1 MLKRMETKK
10 AQQIETQ
17 APSVTEE
24 QIRVH
29 AYYLSLERK
38 GSPAD
43 ALSDWLRAESDL
55 MARAHAVAKT
65 SRTET
70 PLANAP
76 ATRSSRR
83 PAREKAATASN
94 SAPRPRRSKK
104 SEPAGS

>member
-1 MLKRMETKK
+1 MLKRMDTKK

-17 APSVTEE
+17 APSVTED

-38 GSPAD
+38 GAPAD

-55 MARAHAVAKT
+55 MARAHAATT
-65 SRTET
+65 SATET
-70 PLANAP
+70 
-76 ATRSSRR
+76 ATTKAAASRSSRR
-83 PAREKAATASN
+83 PVREKTATASN
-94 SAPRPRRSKK
+94 SAPRRRRAKK

>member
-29 AYYLSLERK
+29 AYYLSLERR
-38 GSPAD
+38 GAPAD

-55 MARAHAVAKT
+55 LARAHAAKT
-65 SRTET
+65 SPTDT
-70 PLANAP
+70 PIATAAP
-76 ATRSSRR
+76 TRSVRR
-83 PAREKAATASN
+83 PAQEKAATASHA
-94 SAPRPRRSKK
+94 APRRRRSKK
-104 SEPAGS
+104 TEPAGS